1 MVTNPSTDE
10 PPPAPDGSPRVAIV
24 TGGARGI
31 GARLSTAFAEDGTTV
46 VIADVHEDGEALA
59 TLLRDR
65 GQHAEF
71 VRTDVTGERSAGEL
85 AEHCARRYG
94 RIDVLVNNAG
104 RYRELD
110 TKRPFTEI
118 SVEEWDQVF
127 AVNARG
133 VWLMTRAVYPLMRE
147 RGTGRVVNIA
157 SAVVH
162 LGVPYFVHYVAS
174 KGAVMAM
181 TRAIAREVGAHGI
194 TVNAVAPGFVDN
206 EASRAINDPEYAAAA
221 VHRRAIARSMEA
233 DDLVGTVRFLCSD
246 ASAFITGQTIVV
258 DGGTAFS

>member
-1 MVTNPSTDE
+1 MSE
-10 PPPAPDGSPRVAIV
+10 RDGHTQGGGRVWFV
-24 TGGARGI
+24 TGTSSGLGRELARAAVAHGERVVAT
-31 GARLSTAFAEDGTTV
+31 ARDVAAS
-46 VIADVHEDGEALA
+46 ADLVRLAPERVRAVRLDVTDSESVDAAVAEALQA
-59 TLLRDR
+59 
-65 GQHAEF
+65 F
-71 VRTDVTGERSAGEL
+71 
-85 AEHCARRYG
+85 G

>member
-1 MVTNPSTDE
+1 MVTTPGMDE
-10 PPPAPDGSPRVAIV
+10 PPPAPGGSPRVAIV

-31 GARLSTAFAEDGTTV
+31 GARLSTAFAEDGTAV
-46 VIADVHEDGEALA
+46 VIADVHQDGEALA

-71 VRTDVTGERSAGEL
+71 VRTNVASERSAAEL

-104 RYRELD
+104 RYRELG

-127 AVNARG
+127 AV
-133 VWLMTRAVYPLMRE
+133 MP
-147 RGTGRVVNIA
+147 
-157 SAVVH
+157 
-162 LGVPYFVHYVAS
+162 
-174 KGAVMAM
+174 M
-181 TRAIAREVGAHGI
+181 TRAIAREVGEHGI

-206 EASRAINDPEYAAAA
+206 EASRAVNDPEYAEAAA
-221 VHRRAIARSMEA
+221 RRH
-233 DDLVGTVRFLCSD
+233 FLCSD
-246 ASAFITGQTIVV
+246 TSAFITGQTIVV